1 LSMIG
6 ATLFLF
12 SPGEGDH
19 PIQQGHNAKLK
30 G

>member
-1 LSMIG
+1 MIG
-6 ATLFLF
+6 APLFLF

-19 PIQQGHNAKLK
+19 PVLQGHNANLK